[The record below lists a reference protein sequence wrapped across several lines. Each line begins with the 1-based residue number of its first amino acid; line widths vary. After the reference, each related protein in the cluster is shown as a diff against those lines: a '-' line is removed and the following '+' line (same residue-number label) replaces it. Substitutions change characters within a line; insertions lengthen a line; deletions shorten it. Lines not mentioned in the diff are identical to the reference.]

1 MNGAEA
7 LLSDLD
13 KEAEGKVVEEAKQKT
28 KVLTFCFFLS
38 QSLSQPPRWS
48 SRTLVLSCRLCPT
61 ASTSSGRRLEEDLP
75 SPTDRFQ
82 QVAVICLAWKRRKW
96 QINCILEFHGSTCNI
111 VRDECAFSLRSRCQS
126 GVELALG
133 LPGSSLDLNPNKLS

>member
-1 MNGAEA
+1 MCISFLKVCDQVKKEDMVNGAEA

-82 QVAVICLAWKRRKW
+82 QVAVICLEEKRRKW
-96 QINCILEFHGSTCNI
+96 HDSIRDSTDRKFEQKI
-111 VRDECAFSLRSRCQS
+111 AD
-126 GVELALG
+126 
-133 LPGSSLDLNPNKLS
+133 

>member
-1 MNGAEA
+1 MCISFLKVCDQVKKEDMVNGAEA

-82 QVAVICLAWKRRKW
+82 QVAVICLAWNRREW
-96 QINCILEFHGSTCNI
+96 HNI
-111 VRDECAFSLRSRCQS
+111 IRDRTDRKFEQKIAKTRQF
-126 GVELALG
+126 EI
-133 LPGSSLDLNPNKLS
+133 